1 MSNKRISELKILES
15 RPNDNDLIPIVHNG
29 ETMAVEYLNI
39 TGPQGPTGATGASFL
54 PNDGLFTGA
63 PVRTIYTRSN
73 IVSYT
78 AGSPSVDLLSGDV
91 GSTFGNR
98 EITSDFLSGQFL
110 SKLIYFRTFG
120 MFSNNTGS
128 VNVSIMIGDD
138 VLTSSNLGTIALT
151 QPQNHPFEIFGE
163 IIFNDGN
170 VTTCYSIGHCANNG
184 DFKRYPLSNPT
195 ILQDVNNFNSGEI
208 KLMFSSSNLGVST
221 YGGYVQVL
229 S

>member
-15 RPNDNDLIPIVHNG
+15 KPNDNDLIPIVHNG

-39 TGPQGPTGATGASFL
+39 AGPTGPTGATGASFL

-73 IVSYT
+73 IVTYT
-78 AGSPSVDLLSGDV
+78 AGSSAVDLLSGDV

-128 VNVSIMIGDD
+128 INVSIMIGDD

-163 IIFNDGN
+163 IIFNGNN

-195 ILQDVNNFNSGEI
+195 ILQDVSGFNGGEI

-221 YGGYVQVL
+221 YSGYIQVL